1 MAGLGL
7 SNMGSKLRKVVR
19 VSPNEVPTPA
29 GDEGDGDGDDLIVGL
44 HCVDL
49 RGKDGIRAQAQAQ
62 AMTAW
67 RTRS

>member
-19 VSPNEVPTPA
+19 LSPNEVPTLA
-29 GDEGDGDGDDLIVGL
+29 GDGDGDGDDGDDLIVGL

-49 RGKDGIRAQAQAQ
+49 RGKDGIRAQAQTQ
-62 AMTAW
+62 
-67 RTRS
+67 